1 MGKNIRFALAPQ
13 VFFFSFRIIKIQLP
27 RNRNFLCPKKLMW
40 LKASFCGLHCMKFH
54 QPGGHQD
61 LAGHLLL
68 PRPIRPLRGPG
79 RECGAEPRRL
89 HAHLATRGGGWPD
102 PWRAVI
108 GHIWGQLVEH
118 LWRRL
123 WKILAKQ
130 MVGILTNHTFGIW
143 RSQQTKHLGCKQTH
157 IVVWPPNFGCLTKA
171 GH

>member
-1 MGKNIRFALAPQ
+1 
-13 VFFFSFRIIKIQLP
+13 
-27 RNRNFLCPKKLMW
+27 
-40 LKASFCGLHCMKFH
+40 MKFH

-130 MVGILTNHTFGIW
+130 MVGILTNHTFGI
-143 RSQQTKHLGCKQTH
+143 
-157 IVVWPPNFGCLTKA
+157 
-171 GH
+171 